1 MGVGTIPS
9 CTLSPQN
16 GSSLG
21 RAAVVCERQS
31 QKTVSVQSTVVEEKG
46 KPMREIETIVSIMNY
61 RLAKAAQVFSFL
73 GVFPVL
79 CS

>member
-1 MGVGTIPS
+1 MGTIPS

-21 RAAVVCERQS
+21 RAAVVCEGQR
-31 QKTVSVQSTVVEEKG
+31 QKTVSIQSTVVEEKG
-46 KPMREIETIVSIMNY
+46 NPMRKIETSVGIMNY
-61 RLAKAAQVFSFL
+61 RLAKVAHVFSVL
-73 GVFPVL
+73 GMFPVL